1 MLYPM
6 QWDNHGMHRSGGGAV
21 FSKSRFSPPPGDANR
36 SAIKM
41 MTPRAPIE
49 VARLI
54 ASGRWKAKHIAAYRS
69 QFGEGALLD
78 VLLCP
83 FLNDCST
90 ETLTHYDCQQPAGV
104 LLLELMP
111 EFDRALQHTIR
122 RSLPLWNV
130 SVEQWPFYLCRCFG
144 IDAVTNAIAEIAE
157 TENLDENERCAI
169 ETLRWLLGGK
179 PDIILGTQVS

>member
-1 MLYPM
+1 
-6 QWDNHGMHRSGGGAV
+6 
-21 FSKSRFSPPPGDANR
+21 
-36 SAIKM
+36 
-41 MTPRAPIE
+41 MTPRAPTE

-54 ASGRWKAKHIAAYRS
+54 ASGRWKRKHIAAFRL
-69 QFGEGALLD
+69 QFGEGELLD

-83 FLNDCST
+83 FLHDCST
-90 ETLTHYDCQQPAGV
+90 ETLTHYDCQQPAGA

-111 EFDRALQHTIR
+111 ECDRALRHTIR

-144 IDAVTNAIAEIAE
+144 IDAVSNAIAEIAE
-157 TENLDENERCAI
+157 TEYLDENERFVI

-179 PDIILGTQVS
+179 PDMILGQHAS